1 MARILVAE
9 DDDISQQ
16 VVRAALQTAG
26 FAVDVVEDGAKAIS
40 AVQARAYDLVLMDIQ
55 MPNVD
60 GIAATEHIRTLPH
73 PARDVPIIAVTAN
86 IRPEKVALFQKAGM
100 NDHIGKPFKR
110 EALVGVVH
118 RWLNRRSR
126 REPEPARAHAA
137 FDEASYRATLEAIGE
152 PGMLKLLDRLAERLR
167 SFVAAEPSREAL
179 KTRAHQLASAAGA
192 LGFEPVASLCRE
204 LEEACTQEGDMTG
217 LTRTLD
223 DACASALFEI
233 AKFKAALRSTGRVP

>member
-26 FAVDVVEDGAKAIS
+26 FAVDIVEDGGEAIS

-55 MPNVD
+55 MPTVD
-60 GIAATEHIRTLPH
+60 GIAATEHIRALPH

-110 EALVGVVH
+110 EALVGVVQ
-118 RWLNRRSR
+118 RWLSQRPPSR
-126 REPEPARAHAA
+126 PALPPAPV
-137 FDEASYRATLEAIGE
+137 FDETSYRATREAVGAA
-152 PGMLKLLDRLAERLR
+152 GMLKLLDRLAERLR

-192 LGFEPVASLCRE
+192 LGFEAVADVCRE
-204 LEEACTQEGDMTG
+204 LEEACDSGTDVTA
-217 LTRTLD
+217 LTRQLD

-233 AKFKAALRSTGRVP
+233 EKFKAALCSTGRAQ

>member
-26 FAVDVVEDGAKAIS
+26 FAVDIVEDGAEAIS

-60 GIAATEHIRTLPH
+60 GLAATEHIRALPH

-86 IRPEKVALFQKAGM
+86 ILPEKVALFQKAGM

-110 EALVGVVH
+110 EALVRVVQ
-118 RWLNRRSR
+118 RWLSQRPPSR
-126 REPEPARAHAA
+126 PALPPAPV
-137 FDEASYRATLEAIGE
+137 FDETSYRATREAVGAA
-152 PGMLKLLDRLAERLR
+152 GMLKLLDRLAERLR

-204 LEEACTQEGDMTG
+204 LEEACDSGTDVTA
-217 LTRTLD
+217 LTRQLD

-233 AKFKAALRSTGRVP
+233 EKFKAALFSTGRAQ